1 MRVIMKHLSIYN
13 VLIATALLSLALL
26 AACSSEEQTYDG
38 PSYVMFTDSL
48 NVCPLFQ
55 ENNDYKVALSATK
68 SVPYDRKFGIEILQT
83 ESNAIEG
90 YHYSIKSN
98 TVTIPAGELATS
110 VEING
115 IYENIADDDS
125 LNIRMRIVSLEDVE
139 WPYYGVTANVRL
151 QKMCPFAINN
161 FTRYAVVQ
169 SSFLSEFKPYST
181 NKRLIMTD
189 RVEGEDNSIM
199 LHAFLCDGYDV
210 KVTLDHSDPM
220 VPSASV
226 HTVDIIGSTQ
236 EFLGSLYNDN
246 MLRITDYTAVPST
259 IFPCRD
265 TVVLYS
271 MAYVKDVG
279 LLGAYVTVIR
289 WISDAEAE
297 DILHSGF

>member
-48 NVCPLFQ
+48 NVCPVFQ

-90 YHYSIKSN
+90 YHYS
-98 TVTIPAGELATS
+98 
-110 VEING
+110 NG

-151 QKMCPFAINN
+151 QKMCPFDINN

-181 NKRLIMTD
+181 NTRLIMTD
-189 RVEGEDNSIM
+189 RVEGEDNSIPHHD
-199 LHAFLCDGYDV
+199 LLCDGYDV
-210 KVTLDHSDPM
+210 KVTLDHTDTK
-220 VPSASV
+220 VTSARV
-226 HTVDIIGSTQ
+226 HTGDIIGTTQ

-271 MAYVKDVG
+271 MVYVKDVG

>member
-48 NVCPLFQ
+48 NVCPVFQ

-151 QKMCPFAINN
+151 QKMCPFDINN

-199 LHAFLCDGYDV
+199 LHDFLCDV
-210 KVTLDHSDPM
+210 KPMTTAGCNTKKQKYETLVQPLLLMPFLHAVSLEDTSAGRHF
-220 VPSASV
+220 PSCFRRVGRTGAL
-226 HTVDIIGSTQ
+226 TAI
-236 EFLGSLYNDN
+236 SLVLQYH
-246 MLRITDYTAVPST
+246 RSAISE
-259 IFPCRD
+259 D
-265 TVVLYS
+265 T
-271 MAYVKDVG
+271 
-279 LLGAYVTVIR
+279 
-289 WISDAEAE
+289 
-297 DILHSGF
+297 